1 MPNALP
7 DTAPMT
13 EEPLAWPIGPNGYAI
28 VEGVFAQHDVD
39 LLIQAV
45 SRARGEVYAAR
56 NLLREVPEVRA
67 LASSPAVRA
76 LVEPVL
82 GPDCRA
88 VRGILFDKTAAANWK
103 VGWHQDLVVAL
114 RERRE
119 CEGFGPWSIK
129 AGVLH
134 AQAPAHVL
142 ERMLAVRLHLD
153 DCGPDRGPL
162 RVLPG
167 THLRGKLDAAAIQRA
182 RDATSEVVCVL
193 PQGGAL
199 LMRPLL
205 LHASSQAR
213 RPGHRRVIH
222 IEFAAGALPGGL
234 LWHDPVGR

>member
-1 MPNALP
+1 MSA
-7 DTAPMT
+7 
-13 EEPLAWPIGPNGYAI
+13 EPLSRAIELNGYA
-28 VEGVFAQHDVD
+28 VVPGVLAPHEVAC
-39 LLIQAV
+39 LVQAI
-45 SRARGEVYAAR
+45 SRARGEVHAAR
-56 NLLREVPEVRA
+56 NLLREVPEVRV
-67 LASSPAVRA
+67 LAGSPAVRA

-82 GPDCRA
+82 GPDCIA

-129 AGVLH
+129 AGVVH

-142 ERMLAVRLHLD
+142 EGMLAVRLHLD

-167 THLRGKLDAAAIQRA
+167 THRLGKLDAEAIARA
-182 RDATSEVVCVL
+182 RGATGEVICAIPL
-193 PQGGAL
+193 GGAL

-205 LHASSQAR
+205 LHASSPAR
-213 RPGHRRVIH
+213 QPGHRRVIH
-222 IEFAAGALPGGL
+222 IEFAAADLPSGL
-234 LWHDPVGR
+234 TWHDAIGSHA